1 MMEMTMSL
9 ASSTA
14 HDDAMLPLPGGHMR
28 YVIDDYSDPWDAAD
42 TVIMLHGIA
51 EEACIWRPFIPH
63 LARQYRVVTVDL
75 RGFGASSLL
84 PPDGQ
89 FGLADWADDIEAL
102 VAHLQSDRVHLVA
115 TKLGA
120 LIAFEIAQR
129 QHGWVKS
136 LSLPGMLASP
146 AGSLGAWVND
156 WIRLVETGG
165 TREWAAQTM
174 PGRMADNLSPAA
186 TLWWT
191 DLMGRA
197 SAETVIHCFRMLPGI
212 DEAPH
217 PERVLCP
224 TLFLAAEGD
233 AYVSGKFDQRPSAS
247 AIAGLQRKVP
257 NSVLE
262 TIPANSYH
270 IAATHPD
277 ACARKVAAF
286 IAGHSDRR
294 RAEDT
299 Q

>member
-1 MMEMTMSL
+1 MEMTMSF
-9 ASSTA
+9 AARPTHSE
-14 HDDAMLPLPGGHMR
+14 AMLPLSGGQMR
-28 YVIDDYSDPWDAAD
+28 YVVDDYSDPWGTAD

-51 EEACIWRPFIPH
+51 EEACIWRPFIPY

-75 RGFGASSLL
+75 RGFGASSAL
-84 PPDGQ
+84 PPGGK
-89 FGLADWADDIEAL
+89 FALADWADDMEAL
-102 VAHLQSDRVHLVA
+102 VSHLQAERVHLVA

-146 AGSLGAWVND
+146 AGSLAAWIDD
-156 WIRLVETGG
+156 WIKLVESGG
-165 TREWAAQTM
+165 SREWAAQTM
-174 PGRMADNLSPAA
+174 PGRMADNLTPAA
-186 TLWWT
+186 TQWWT

-197 SAETVIHCFRMLPGI
+197 PAETVIHCFRMLPGI
-212 DEAPH
+212 KEAPH
-217 PERVLCP
+217 PERILCP

-257 NSVLE
+257 NSILE

-277 ACARKVAAF
+277 ACARKIAAF
-286 IAGHSDRR
+286 IAENAGRKT
-294 RAEDT
+294 AESK

>member
-1 MMEMTMSL
+1 MSL
-9 ASSTA
+9 GSGSA
-14 HDDAMLPLPGGHMR
+14 HGEAMLPLPGGQMR
-28 YVIDDYSDPWDAAD
+28 YVVDDYSDPWDPAD

-75 RGFGASSLL
+75 RGFGASSAL
-84 PPDGQ
+84 PPGGE

-102 VAHLQSDRVHLVA
+102 VAHLQAERVHLVA

-146 AGSLGAWVND
+146 AGSLGAWVGD
-156 WIRLVETGG
+156 WISLVESGG
-165 TREWAAQTM
+165 SREWAAQTM
-174 PGRMADNLSPAA
+174 PGRMADNLTPAA
-186 TLWWT
+186 TQWWI

-197 SAETVIHCFRMLPGI
+197 PAETVIHCFRMLPGI
-212 DEAPH
+212 KEAPH

-224 TLFLAAEGD
+224 TLFLAAEGN
-233 AYVSGKFDQRPSAS
+233 AYVSGRFDQRPSTS

-286 IAGHSDRR
+286 ITKKGGSGM
-294 RAEDT
+294 AEAA